1 MSGIILAILSA
12 LAFAFGDIG
21 KKILS
26 DRFHP
31 WVITGI
37 PVGFGV
43 VLGAVYYA
51 IMGLPAAVSGQVLV
65 LAGFS
70 GALLLLV
77 ELRFLKSIS
86 SGEMSLVM
94 PLTALVP
101 FFSAVIAWFSHGELP
116 SFMSAIGIMILLTGS
131 WAMFA
136 DSSDWRNFLRPFTR
150 MFSDPASRYMLEFC
164 VLDAIFVSVM
174 NYGADFVPASYFL
187 WITLIFELLLLS
199 VLLVAKKLN
208 PLVPFINRPIITLGT
223 GFFWSLAMIL
233 IFEAMVLTMV
243 AHATAAN
250 RVHTVFIVLL
260 SYLIFKEQDFKK
272 RLLTSI
278 FMVIGAC
285 LLILG
290 S

>member
-1 MSGIILAILSA
+1 MLGIIFAIVSA

-21 KKILS
+21 KKLLS
-26 DRFHP
+26 NNFHP
-31 WVITGI
+31 WVITAI

-43 VLGAVYYA
+43 TLGAIYYLFIGVPAEIYPRILGLAA
-51 IMGLPAAVSGQVLV
+51 ISGV
-65 LAGFS
+65 
-70 GALLLLV
+70 LLLLV

-116 SFMSAIGIMILLTGS
+116 SLTSAIGILILISGS

-136 DSSDWRNFLRPFTR
+136 DSSDWRHIFRPFTR

-187 WITLIFELLLLS
+187 WLTLIFELLFISLLLIS
-199 VLLVAKKLN
+199 KRLN
-208 PLVPFINRPIITLGT
+208 PIAPFIIQPKITFGT
-223 GFFWSLAMIL
+223 GLFWSLAMIL
-233 IFEAMVLTMV
+233 IFEAMALTMV

-260 SYLIFKEQDFKK
+260 SYLLFKEQEFKK

-278 FMVIGAC
+278 FMVIGVC